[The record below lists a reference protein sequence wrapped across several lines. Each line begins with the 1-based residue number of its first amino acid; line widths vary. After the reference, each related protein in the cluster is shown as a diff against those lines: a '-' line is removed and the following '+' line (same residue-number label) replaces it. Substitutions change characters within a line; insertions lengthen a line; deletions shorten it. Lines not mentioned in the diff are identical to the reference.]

1 METNDKKETT
11 IQALNTILDRLG
23 DHFPSRPSKRPR
35 GLEKHFDELCSILKP
50 CLVDQ
55 NTNVATFLVGSRGS
69 GKSRLIENCLQS
81 LETQNVRIVRIN
93 GLVLK
98 GEDVGVV
105 VREIIRQLSDIAF
118 AETKRGEDN
127 KKYDLLLRLRAT
139 SFSSSLSLLDEILT
153 FAHVDKVP
161 ICIILKDF
169 DAMLGSSPSL
179 ETQFMKEGTATN
191 NRQLLLYHL
200 LDRVAS
206 RGSCLCVIGTTTNVR
221 ALGLLEKR
229 VKSRAE
235 GASHIFYIKAFNSFQ
250 DLLTILQAQVETE
263 DCEYAFSKPLQD
275 LLSTVATV
283 DDSII
288 RIRRVLERNYKEGKD
303 LRWFNRVLYFTLS
316 LYQYHILSLKE
327 QPSLLDSL
335 EYVLLEQGASFE
347 GIDNQVV
354 NARMALLKDLAGPQ
368 VVLLLSARRILA
380 RDAQK
385 EETPKPLNL
394 YRILQEYQSYR
405 GTSDRFQVRILRAAF
420 FELLEMDVF
429 RPSCD
434 HGGGAPFQYE
444 YACSYYEIDS
454 KSLLQLPLHLPLEL
468 DQELTE
474 ALKHNLLNCSTSLKD
489 WGKKIN

>member
-1 METNDKKETT
+1 MEMQDKKELT

-23 DHFPSRPSKRPR
+23 DHVPFRPLKRPR

-55 NTNVATFLVGSRGS
+55 STNVATFLVGSRGS

-81 LETQNVRIVRIN
+81 FETQKVRIVRIN

-118 AETKRGEDN
+118 AETKRGEDD
-127 KKYDLLLRLRAT
+127 KKYDVLLRLRTT
-139 SFSSSLSLLDEILT
+139 SFSSCLSFLDEILT

-161 ICIILKDF
+161 ICILLKDF

-179 ETQFMKEGTATN
+179 ETQVMAEGTSTS

-206 RGSCLCVIGTTTNVR
+206 RRSCLCVIGTTTNVR

-235 GASHIFYIKAFNSFQ
+235 GASHIFYIKAFHSLQ
-250 DLLTILQAQVETE
+250 DLLTILRDQVETD

-275 LLSTVATV
+275 ILSTVATA
-283 DDSII
+283 DDGII

-303 LRWFNRVLYFTLS
+303 LRWFNRVLYFALS
-316 LYQYHILSLKE
+316 LYRQHIRSVKE
-327 QPSLLDSL
+327 QTNILDSIQYAL
-335 EYVLLEQGASFE
+335 VEQGASFE
-347 GIDNQVV
+347 SIDNQAV
-354 NARMALLKDLAGPQ
+354 NARIALLRDLAGPQ
-368 VVLLLSARRILA
+368 VALLLSARRILA
-380 RDAQK
+380 RDAQR

-394 YRILQEYQSYR
+394 QRILQEYQSYR
-405 GTSDRFQVRILRAAF
+405 GTSDRFQQRILRATF
-420 FELLEMDVF
+420 FELLEMDVL

-434 HGGGAPFQYE
+434 HSGGAPFQYE
-444 YACSYYEIDS
+444 YACPYYEIDS
-454 KSLLQLPLHLPLEL
+454 KTLLQLPLHLPLEL

-474 ALKHNLLNCSTSLKD
+474 ALKRNMLHCSTSLKD
-489 WGKKIN
+489 WGMKMN